1 MVLLQHLI
9 DYVVGD
15 VAADHGRYD
24 PYIYGCFGAYTRNKQ
39 GITTGIFNLCDDK
52 VPSYLSNIIMYS
64 VTNKKEKET
73 DNILKPI
80 VLKIF
85 PNLRFISISSNR
97 TYSFSLN
104 QFCSLYSE
112 KVLMEHGQI
121 QKVQI
126 TNRTDEW
133 LKSQYEGPS
142 KAKLDAQYE
151 SDFKV
156 SLDTVRN
163 RVRFMINKV
172 QR

>member
-1 MVLLQHLI
+1 MFLLDSMLAGTNIRRDQVNVKPNDGVLLQHLI

-24 PYIYGCFGAYTRNKQ
+24 PYIYDCFGAYTRNKQ

-85 PNLRFISISSNR
+85 PNLRFISI
-97 TYSFSLN
+97 
-104 QFCSLYSE
+104 
-112 KVLMEHGQI
+112 
-121 QKVQI
+121 
-126 TNRTDEW
+126 
-133 LKSQYEGPS
+133 
-142 KAKLDAQYE
+142 
-151 SDFKV
+151 
-156 SLDTVRN
+156 
-163 RVRFMINKV
+163 
-172 QR
+172 